1 MDILPGKFTITG
13 TDEALTTYGGLA
25 TWSSFLKHLGT
36 IERLADH
43 YPIVRTSP
51 NAAPVRE
58 VLHNFLPGALV
69 EDKRF
74 CHVRWVMDDPAV
86 ATLMEMERVR
96 SEYALPR
103 LGLRPDRDLLRQWLH
118 RPRTELY
125 AAPLDRFVAGWDSTV
140 NTRYGHQ
147 GDTAVS
153 YNHHKRG
160 RKSPHALV
168 CVAAQVVEIGRQRA
182 HQLAAKSEW
191 WQLLKGCYKGLR
203 TWLATTAGFRFR
215 TKPKRKQSPAKRRR
229 KHSRKKDGESWLKP
243 SPSAEIFRT

>member
-96 SEYALPR
+96 SEDALPR

-168 CVAAQVVEIGRQRA
+168 CVAAQVVEIGVVAVVKGLLQRA
-182 HQLAAKSEW
+182 ADVVGK
-191 WQLLKGCYKGLR
+191 
-203 TWLATTAGFRFR
+203 TAGFRFR